1 MWSKFVMW
9 LHLII
14 LLFSYTNRKRKNG
27 LKVITLLADQN
38 DLSEQFD
45 WNQYDQN
52 YQSVQNY

>member
-38 DLSEQFD
+38 DLSDQFD
-45 WNQYDQN
+45 LNQYDQN
-52 YQSVQNY
+52 NSNFKND

>member
-14 LLFSYTNRKRKNG
+14 LLFSYTNRKRNDV
-27 LKVITLLADQN
+27 LKVITLLADQT
-38 DLSEQFD
+38 DLSDQFD

-52 YQSVQNY
+52 NPNFKND

>member
-1 MWSKFVMW
+1 MWSKFN
-9 LHLII
+9 HTII
-14 LLFSYTNRKRKNG
+14 FYTNRKRKNG